1 MVGLSWAW
9 WVSQDWEFGGGQ
21 LVTSSRLWLSQSGP
35 GDLGGPVPLAQPDP
49 DRPRCPPSAGLIKVL
64 LYMAFMTIMI
74 KVHTF
79 PLFAIRPM
87 YLAMR

>member
-1 MVGLSWAW
+1 MVGQPRPGVW
-9 WVSQDWEFGGGQ
+9 WWSAGHLKPL
-21 LVTSSRLWLSQSGP
+21 LVVPKWTP

-49 DRPRCPPSAGLIKVL
+49 DRPRCPPSPGLIKVL